1 MLAEITTRVY
11 IQHVSTCFKTL
22 RETVREFIKHLIH
35 LMKGLMMFW
44 NGLINSLLGFS
55 LAIFAV
61 IAVVVQAPIPP
72 LAMLLMPVV
81 ALGLCISGMVMMT
94 ISNPTD

>member
-1 MLAEITTRVY
+1 
-11 IQHVSTCFKTL
+11 
-22 RETVREFIKHLIH
+22 
-35 LMKGLMMFW
+35 MFW

-61 IAVVVQAPIPP
+61 IIVVAQIDFPP
-72 LAMLLMPVV
+72 LALLLMPVL

-94 ISNPTD
+94 VGNPTD

>member
-1 MLAEITTRVY
+1 
-11 IQHVSTCFKTL
+11 
-22 RETVREFIKHLIH
+22 
-35 LMKGLMMFW
+35 MKGLMMFW

-81 ALGLCISGMVMMT
+81 ALGLTVSGMVMMT

>member
-1 MLAEITTRVY
+1 
-11 IQHVSTCFKTL
+11 
-22 RETVREFIKHLIH
+22 
-35 LMKGLMMFW
+35 MFW

-61 IAVVVQAPIPP
+61 IIVVAQIDFPP
-72 LAMLLMPVV
+72 LALLLMPVV

-94 ISNPTD
+94 VGNPTD

>member
-1 MLAEITTRVY
+1 MLAEITTRAY

-35 LMKGLMMFW
+35 LMRGLMMFW

-72 LAMLLMPVV
+72 LAMLLMPVL
-81 ALGLCISGMVMMT
+81 ALGLCITGMVMMT

>member
-1 MLAEITTRVY
+1 
-11 IQHVSTCFKTL
+11 
-22 RETVREFIKHLIH
+22 
-35 LMKGLMMFW
+35 MKGLMMFW

-61 IAVVVQAPIPP
+61 IIVVAQIDFPP

-81 ALGLCISGMVMMT
+81 ALGLCVSGMVMMT
-94 ISNPTD
+94 VGNPTD